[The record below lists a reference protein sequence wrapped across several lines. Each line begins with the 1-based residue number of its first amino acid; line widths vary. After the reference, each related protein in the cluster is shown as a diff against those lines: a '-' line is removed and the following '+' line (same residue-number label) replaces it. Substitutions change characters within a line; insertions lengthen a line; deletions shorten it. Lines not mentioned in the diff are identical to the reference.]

1 MAKALVSLYVIA
13 VLGLL
18 ATAVATWRLQCESF
32 GCMGVG
38 VAWFA
43 WVIAFCV
50 VVGQILTLTND
61 RYGQP
66 LLSASCQST
75 GISRGAAFRRNLAI
89 TLCRANATHYQ

>member
-13 VLGLL
+13 VLALL
-18 ATAVATWRLQCESF
+18 GTAVAIWRLQCESF

-50 VVGQILTLTND
+50 VVVLG
-61 RYGQP
+61 
-66 LLSASCQST
+66 LLARNKSALVAGFAQVCSAAAWLQVLL
-75 GISRGAAFRRNLAI
+75 GAALVAAWVVKKV
-89 TLCRANATHYQ
+89 L